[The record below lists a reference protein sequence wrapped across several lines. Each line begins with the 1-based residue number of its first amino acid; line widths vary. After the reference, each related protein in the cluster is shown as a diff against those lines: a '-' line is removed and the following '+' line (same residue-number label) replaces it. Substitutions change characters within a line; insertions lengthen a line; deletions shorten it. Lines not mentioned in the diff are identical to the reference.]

1 MSAIL
6 DQQSFIVVDIETTG
20 YGPPEHA
27 ITEIAALR
35 IWRGQIT
42 DRYASLVNPGRPI
55 PWNIV
60 KLTGISDAMVKDAP
74 SIEDVMLEFWM
85 FAGPAPLV
93 AHNSSFDRRFLEHAA
108 RTSLGKNLDNA
119 DLCTVRLARKL
130 HPELPSRSLGPLAE
144 YYGIHIEARHRAMGD
159 AEATAIIFLEFLRK
173 VSDLGV
179 HDLPSLLAFQKGGS
193 SKSSRAPSRQLHT
206 PVRPPIPPL

>member
-1 MSAIL
+1 MSATL
-6 DQQSFIVVDIETTG
+6 DQQSFIVVDLETTG

-35 IWRGQIT
+35 VWRGQIT

-60 KLTGISDAMVKDAP
+60 KLTGISDAMVQDAP

-93 AHNSSFDRRFLEHAA
+93 AHNSSFDRRFLDHAA
-108 RTSLGKNLDNA
+108 KTSLGKTLDNA
-119 DLCTVRLARKL
+119 DLCTVKLARKL

-144 YYGIHIEARHRAMGD
+144 HYGIHIEARHRAMGD
-159 AEATAIIFLEFLRK
+159 AEATAILFLEFLRK
-173 VSDLGV
+173 VTALGV
-179 HDLPSLLAFQKGGS
+179 HDLPGLLAFQRGGGS
-193 SKSSRAPSRQLHT
+193 RPPRRPLRAP
-206 PVRPPIPPL
+206 VPPSLPSL

>member
-42 DRYASLVNPGRPI
+42 DRYSSLVNPGRPI

-93 AHNSSFDRRFLEHAA
+93 AHNSSFDRRFLGHAA
-108 RTSLGKNLDNA
+108 QTSLGKTLDNA
-119 DLCTVRLARKL
+119 DICTVKLARKL

-144 YYGIHIEARHRAMGD
+144 HYGIHIEARHRAMGD

-173 VSDLGV
+173 VSEQGV
-179 HDLPSLLAFQKGGS
+179 TDLPGLLAFQGGGG
-193 SKSSRAPSRQLHT
+193 KPARRPARPPRAPS
-206 PVRPPIPPL
+206 PPLL

>member
-35 IWRGQIT
+35 IWRGAVA
-42 DRYASLVNPGRPI
+42 DRYSSLVNPGRSI

-74 SIEDVMLEFWM
+74 SIEDVMYEFWM

-93 AHNSSFDRRFLEHAA
+93 AHNSSFDRRFLDHAA
-108 RTSLGKNLDNA
+108 QKVLGKPLDNP
-119 DLCTVRLARKL
+119 DLCTVKLARKF

-144 YYGIHIEARHRAMGD
+144 HYGITINGRHRAMGD
-159 AEATAIIFLEFLRK
+159 AEATATIFLEFLRK
-173 VSDLGV
+173 AGDQGVTDL
-179 HDLPSLLAFQKGGS
+179 DSLIAFQKGGGS
-193 SKSSRAPSRQLHT
+193 GRKPLSRS
-206 PVRPPIPPL
+206 VRPPVPPLF